1 MKTFFTLA
9 LMIFVVGCINFKQD
23 EQIQSYEY
31 KIDSLE
37 RVIVDKDADIDILL
51 DDLEMREMEISWLG
65 HSLDS
70 LKNK

>member
-9 LMIFVVGCINFKQD
+9 IMVFVVGCVNF
-23 EQIQSYEY
+23 EQREEVQVYKD

-37 RVIVDKDADIDILL
+37 RVIVDKDADIEILL

>member
-1 MKTFFTLA
+1 MKTILTLA
-9 LMIFVVGCINFKQD
+9 IMVFVISCVDINQD
-23 EQIQSYEY
+23 KQIQDCTE

-37 RVIVDKDADIDILL
+37 RVINDKESDIEVLINEIDT
-51 DDLEMREMEISWLG
+51 RESEISYLG